1 MEGRACRPTKES
13 STCIFTQLCCLLE
26 HHVLRLFSERARLGG
41 AGRKGLVGSVV
52 WRGGAAMSI
61 GSENRQRGAVVSP
74 ALQLVLSVKEGLD
87 IRL

>member
-1 MEGRACRPTKES
+1 
-13 STCIFTQLCCLLE
+13 
-26 HHVLRLFSERARLGG
+26 
-41 AGRKGLVGSVV
+41 
-52 WRGGAAMSI
+52 MSI